1 MHWPNCLDTKKH
13 GDTYNLMCSS
23 ARVVD
28 EQKFFRRH
36 SRRVRG
42 QFTRHSKSESSY
54 VHWGKSQVTGHE
66 NIIRCRY
73 DHQTPPHSTIVVF
86 STSANDQQ
94 LTTQQSHLTLKCLA
108 HLMALDKFSRSPMHE
123 HRTSGVARCWGDD
136 TVRSLLRIT
145 PI

>member
-1 MHWPNCLDTKKH
+1 MFTGGSLRLRDT
-13 GDTYNLMCSS
+13 
-23 ARVVD
+23 
-28 EQKFFRRH
+28 RR
-36 SRRVRG
+36 SLGAVM
-42 QFTRHSKSESSY
+42 
-54 VHWGKSQVTGHE
+54 
-66 NIIRCRY
+66 IIR
-73 DHQTPPHSTIVVF
+73 PPLSPIVVF

-145 PI
+145 PITHG